1 MKRSIVVIGT
11 LDTKGDQIEYL
22 KRQIE
27 ERGHPVCVIDIGV
40 LGQCFFNPDIGRDE
54 VARAAGSSLEGIVAL
69 GNANAAMDAMSR
81 GALKLIKDM
90 VSEDRVGGVV
100 AVGGSI
106 GTAADLKVMRG
117 LPLALPKLIITTV
130 AYSPAITPD
139 MVGGSGVM
147 MLPWLAGL
155 WGLNSISKRVLETAA
170 GVISGA
176 AASYR
181 PLART
186 ARVAGVTSLGGTVN
200 RYLNQLKPELEKRDY
215 EAAVFHV
222 TGMSGRS
229 YEQAIRDG
237 LIAVSLD
244 LSAGVELLNHVCG
257 GVCSAGAERM
267 EAAGEMGIPQIVSP
281 GAIEAFHWG
290 GDRPLADRYRDR
302 PRHPHN
308 AILTTVMS
316 SVEEM
321 EAVGRLMARKLNKAK
336 GPTAVVIPL
345 KGFAPVQHGASPA
358 NPSPGLLALMEFRKR
373 LFELSPVGLEAF
385 RKALMA
391 EIDPKVEVV
400 ALDVEFNHPSY
411 VSTVLD
417 LFDGMTG
424 RDGGVR

>member
-1 MKRSIVVIGT
+1 MARSIVVIGT

-27 ERGHPVCVIDIGV
+27 KGGHSVCVIDIGV
-40 LGQCFFNPDIGRDE
+40 LGEPFFVPDVTRE
-54 VARAAGSSLEGIVAL
+54 KVARAAGSNLEDIVAM
-69 GNANAAMDAMSR
+69 GNANAAMEAMSR
-81 GALKLIKDM
+81 GALELVKGM
-90 VSEDRVGGVV
+90 VSEDTVGGVV

-106 GTAADLKVMRG
+106 GTAGDLKVMRG
-117 LPLALPKLIITTV
+117 LPLALPKLVITTV
-130 AYSPAITPD
+130 AYLPAITPD

-176 AASYR
+176 AGSYR
-181 PLART
+181 PLTGA

-200 RYLNQLKPELEKRDY
+200 RYLNHLKPELEKRDY
-215 EAAVFHV
+215 EVAVFHV

-237 LIAVSLD
+237 LISVSLD
-244 LSAGVELLNHVCG
+244 LSAGVELLNHITG

-267 EAAGEMGIPQIVSP
+267 EAAGEVGIPQIVSP

-290 GDRPLADRYRDR
+290 ADRPLADQYKDR

-308 AILTTVMS
+308 AILLTVMS
-316 SVEEM
+316 SAEEM
-321 EAVGRLMARKLNKAK
+321 GAVGRLMARKLNRAK
-336 GPTAVVIPL
+336 GPTAVVIPV
-345 KGFAPVQHGASPA
+345 KGFAPVTQSAPPA
-358 NPSPGLLALMEFRKR
+358 NPSPGLTALMEFRRK
-373 LFELSPVGLEAF
+373 LVEFSPIGLEAF
-385 RKALMA
+385 RKGLMD

-400 ALDVEFNHPSY
+400 VLDVEFNHPSY
-411 VSTVLD
+411 VATVLD
-417 LFDGMTG
+417 LFDRMTG
-424 RDGGVR
+424 GTGGVR